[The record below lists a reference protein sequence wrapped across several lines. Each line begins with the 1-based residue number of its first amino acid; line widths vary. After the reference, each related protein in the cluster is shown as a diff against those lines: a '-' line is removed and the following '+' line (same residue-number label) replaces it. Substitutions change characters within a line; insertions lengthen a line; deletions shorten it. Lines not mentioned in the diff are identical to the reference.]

1 MSKPLRLALAQ
12 VNATVG
18 DIAGNVRKV
27 LSACGRAREGGANLV
42 VFPEI
47 VLPGY
52 PPEDRLLR
60 ASFVAENPAPWRAG
74 AASPPALPRVAGCA
88 ARAVAPRCG
97 PGALVWGRALP

>member
-27 LSACGRAREGGANLV
+27 LSACGRAREAGANLV
-42 VFPEI
+42 VFPEM

-52 PPEDRLLR
+52 PPEDLLLR
-60 ASFVAENPAPWRAG
+60 ASFVEENLAAWRE
-74 AASPPALPRVAGCA
+74 VAGS
-88 ARAVAPRCG
+88 ARGVTVVA
-97 PGALVWGRALP
+97 